1 MMQRPYLNFVIL
13 FFLFYSCFYVATA
26 QDKYLNNIQETQELS
41 KNIATLF
48 KENQVSTAFGRLT
61 PYWPMPQNELNAI
74 EEKTIKYLN
83 LLENRFGTAIGAD
96 KIKNET
102 ISNIALRE
110 TYLVRYSKSAIR
122 LKFTY
127 YKNDYGWIVNAF
139 KWDDAFDE
147 EFE

>member
-1 MMQRPYLNFVIL
+1 MRNFTHRMLVFFCLL
-13 FFLFYSCFYVATA
+13 FGITNLLA
-26 QDKYLNNIQETQELS
+26 QDKYLNSVQETQELS
-41 KNIATLF
+41 RNIAMLF
-48 KENQVSTAFGRLT
+48 KENQVATAFGTLT
-61 PYWPMPQNELNAI
+61 PYWPMPQNEIDAI

-83 LLENRFGTAIGAD
+83 MLEARFGEPIGAD

-102 ISNIALRE
+102 ISTIALRE
-110 TYLVRYSKSAIR
+110 TYLVRYTKSAIR

-127 YKNDYGWIVNAF
+127 YKNEEGWIVNAF

>member
-1 MMQRPYLNFVIL
+1 MRNFTHWMLVFLCPL
-13 FFLFYSCFYVATA
+13 FAITNLFA
-26 QDKYLNNIQETQELS
+26 QDKYLNNVQETQELS
-41 KNIATLF
+41 RNIAMLF
-48 KENQVSTAFGRLT
+48 KENQVATAFGTLT
-61 PYWPMPQNELNAI
+61 PYWPMPQNEIEAI

-83 LLENRFGTAIGAD
+83 LLKARFGEPIGAD

-102 ISNIALRE
+102 ISTIALRE

-127 YKNDYGWIVNAF
+127 YKNDDGWIVNAF
-139 KWDDAFDE
+139 KWDDAFAE

>member
-1 MMQRPYLNFVIL
+1 MRNFTHRMLVFFCLL
-13 FFLFYSCFYVATA
+13 FSITNLLA
-26 QDKYLNNIQETQELS
+26 QDKYLNSVQETQELS
-41 KNIATLF
+41 RNIAMLF
-48 KENQVSTAFGRLT
+48 KENQVATAFGTLT
-61 PYWPMPQNELNAI
+61 PYWPMPQNEIDAI

-83 LLENRFGTAIGAD
+83 MLEARFGEPIGGAD

-102 ISNIALRE
+102 ISTIALRE
-110 TYLVRYSKSAIR
+110 TYLVRYTKSAIR

-127 YKNDYGWIVNAF
+127 YKNEEGWIVNAF